1 MVLRNFSKNGITVRK
16 IHTAANIVPCNF
28 AVEILN
34 QQKMKNQPSIALGTW
49 SWGTGFAGGD
59 QVFGNNLG
67 VEDLRPVFDA
77 AMAGGLNLWDSA
89 VVYGMGASESVLAS
103 FTKARNREDV
113 LISTKFTP
121 QIACESANPV
131 ADMLDS
137 SLARFDS
144 DYIDI
149 YWIHNPADVEKW
161 TPFLADLVKSGKV
174 KRVGVSNHNLAQ
186 IKRAEEILSAKGV
199 HISAV
204 QNHYS
209 LLYRSSEKAGILDYC
224 KENGMDFW
232 AYMVL
237 EQGALSG
244 KYDTAHPLPAGSQRG
259 ETYNPLLPQ
268 IERLVEVMRSV
279 GDRYGI
285 TPAQVALAWAIA
297 KGTTPIIGVT
307 KVPQVD
313 DALKAVNVK
322 LTENEI
328 ELLEAVADNA
338 GVDTRGSWEM
348 PMI

>member
-1 MVLRNFSKNGITVRK
+1 
-16 IHTAANIVPCNF
+16 
-28 AVEILN
+28 
-34 QQKMKNQPSIALGTW
+34 MKNQPSIALGTW
-49 SWGTGFAGGD
+49 SWGAGFAGGD

-67 VEDLRPVFDA
+67 VEELKPVFDE
-77 AMAGGLNLWDSA
+77 AMASGLNLWDSA
-89 VVYGMGASESVLAS
+89 VVYGMGASETVLAA
-103 FTKARNREDV
+103 FTKNCKREDV

-121 QIACESANPV
+121 QIAGDSENPV
-131 ADMLDS
+131 ANMLAG
-137 SLARFDS
+137 SLERFAT

-161 TPFLADLVKSGKV
+161 TPYLIPLVKSGKV
-174 KRVGVSNHNLAQ
+174 KRIGVSNHNLVQ
-186 IKRAEEILSAKGV
+186 IKRAEEILSKEGV

-224 KENGMDFW
+224 KENSIDFW

-268 IERLVEVMRSV
+268 IEKLVAVMRTV
-279 GDRYGI
+279 GDKYGI
-285 TPAQVALAWAIA
+285 TPAQVALSWAIA

-307 KVPQVD
+307 KPSQVQ
-313 DALKAVNVK
+313 DAVQAIQVVLTANEVK
-322 LTENEI
+322 T
-328 ELLEAVADNA
+328 LEEAAEST